1 RSDDWLAIMRTQD
14 PNLHYSRD
22 AQAPVLHAIDG
33 IMLIIREHIFNPDV
47 ARSRRWS
54 VPHVSSLQDAMIFL
68 SKQSHVPQRDFLDE
82 YEPESPVHDGWDVC
96 GSDGDVSLSSVSEG
110 DHELFESGCQTSD
123 EDRDAEV
130 AAPIVGASVASELHY
145 SATPSDV
152 RLNLADLALPCDIGQ
167 SVLSDGSNLSWN
179 FVHLLDASRKMAWT
193 S

>member
-1 RSDDWLAIMRTQD
+1 M
-14 PNLHYSRD
+14 
-22 AQAPVLHAIDG
+22 LHAIDG

-145 SATPSDV
+145 SVGDLDVFRHIKSGCCHVAKPSQIDDDDDDDDDGHPVVLKCGKIATRNFEQVTDV
-152 RLNLADLALPCDIGQ
+152 A
-167 SVLSDGSNLSWN
+167 N
-179 FVHLLDASRKMAWT
+179 FMPYKCTRCFSGVAV
-193 S
+193 